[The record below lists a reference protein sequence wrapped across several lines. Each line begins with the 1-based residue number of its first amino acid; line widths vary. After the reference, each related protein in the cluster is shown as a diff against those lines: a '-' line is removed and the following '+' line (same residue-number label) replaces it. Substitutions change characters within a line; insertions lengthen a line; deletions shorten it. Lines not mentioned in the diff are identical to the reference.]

1 MRTIEELDG
10 AGLRANLDALAEVLH
25 DCVRHGAS
33 VGFVF
38 PFTLDDARGFWRE
51 LVPQIES
58 GARKLLVARDAE
70 GVVCATVQLGLAMPP
85 NGRHRA
91 DVNKMLVHTR
101 ARRQGL
107 AGMLLAAAEEHARAL
122 GRSLLV
128 LDTWSCSPAEDLYRK
143 QGYQLCGQ
151 IPQYALAAEGGLGAT
166 TVMYKLLAP
175 ALQVGEEDP
184 SSDEARLLLDELSAA
199 LAGITGDSGAS
210 SFNVDDVRGAGGR
223 FVVVRDA
230 QGRALGCGA
239 IRPLQDG
246 VAELK
251 RMYARPGT
259 RGVGSAVLAHLEQAA
274 ADLGYRALWLETR
287 LVNSRALGFYAARG
301 YLRIPNFGK
310 YAGNSAAVCMAK
322 RLTGPE

>member
-25 DCVRHGAS
+25 DCVQHGAS

-58 GARKLLVARDAE
+58 GARKLLVARDAD

-107 AGMLLAAAEEHARAL
+107 AGKLLAAAEEHARAL

-128 LDTWSCSPAEDLYRK
+128 LDTWSGSPAEDLYRK

-166 TVMYKLLAP
+166 TVMYKLLAQP
-175 ALQVGEEDP
+175 CT
-184 SSDEARLLLDELSAA
+184 
-199 LAGITGDSGAS
+199 LA
-210 SFNVDDVRGAGGR
+210 
-223 FVVVRDA
+223 
-230 QGRALGCGA
+230 
-239 IRPLQDG
+239 
-246 VAELK
+246 E
-251 RMYARPGT
+251 
-259 RGVGSAVLAHLEQAA
+259 
-274 ADLGYRALWLETR
+274 
-287 LVNSRALGFYAARG
+287 
-301 YLRIPNFGK
+301 
-310 YAGNSAAVCMAK
+310 
-322 RLTGPE
+322 